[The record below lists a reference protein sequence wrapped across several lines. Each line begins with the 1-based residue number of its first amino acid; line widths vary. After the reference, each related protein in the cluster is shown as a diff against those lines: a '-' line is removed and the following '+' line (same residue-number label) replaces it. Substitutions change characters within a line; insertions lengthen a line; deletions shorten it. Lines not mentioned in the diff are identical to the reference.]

1 MRLPAHKSA
10 QDAPT
15 QTGFSHSTRMNVADR
30 VEDDPWRYGL
40 GSGFGRS
47 RHFLKRPIDHAHM
60 KVHNM
65 VRSD

>member
-1 MRLPAHKSA
+1 
-10 QDAPT
+10 
-15 QTGFSHSTRMNVADR
+15 MNVADR